1 MNKYKYYLFD
11 LDGTIS
17 ESALGIRESLENAI
31 KSMGKPL
38 PNLDDY
44 TLYIGPP
51 LLDTFRNICRFNEEE
66 SARGVEIYR
75 EYYNTKGKL
84 VNKLYD
90 GIDRVLAELK
100 NSGKSIEEVR
110 DFAEERK
117 LNVHHWFFSTDL
129 TSYYRGGRITKTAQV
144 FGTMLNICPLLN
156 MDNNGKLIPRT
167 KYRGKKK
174 VIEEIVNRMVEHADG
189 GLDYSGKCYIS
200 ESACYDDARAVADL
214 VEARFKK
221 LNGKVEINSI
231 GTVIGSHTG
240 PGTVALFFFGDKRA
254 D

>member
-90 GIDRVLAELK
+90 GSRKDKKDLIPYAVERLGGSLENDRENIVMIGDTWFDTKGARLCGVDFVGVEYGYGDLESMKKEGGRVFVKTTAELLD
-100 NSGKSIEEVR
+100 V
-110 DFAEERK
+110 
-117 LNVHHWFFSTDL
+117 L
-129 TSYYRGGRITKTAQV
+129 TK
-144 FGTMLNICPLLN
+144 
-156 MDNNGKLIPRT
+156 
-167 KYRGKKK
+167 
-174 VIEEIVNRMVEHADG
+174 
-189 GLDYSGKCYIS
+189 
-200 ESACYDDARAVADL
+200 
-214 VEARFKK
+214 
-221 LNGKVEINSI
+221 
-231 GTVIGSHTG
+231 
-240 PGTVALFFFGDKRA
+240 
-254 D
+254 

>member
-51 LLDTFRNICRFNEEE
+51 LLDTFRNICHFNEEE

-100 NSGKSIEEVR
+100 NSGARVAVCSSKYEK
-110 DFAEERK
+110 FAEEITELLGVHDMFDAICGSTLDGSRK
-117 LNVHHWFFSTDL
+117 DKKDLIPYAVERLGGSLENDRKDTVMIGDTWFDTRVQDFAVLILSVLNTATATLKHEK
-129 TSYYRGGRITKTAQV
+129 RGRQGVCK
-144 FGTMLNICPLLN
+144 
-156 MDNNGKLIPRT
+156 NNGRT
-167 KYRGKKK
+167 LGCSYK
-174 VIEEIVNRMVEHADG
+174 VNN
-189 GLDYSGKCYIS
+189 LKS
-200 ESACYDDARAVADL
+200 
-214 VEARFKK
+214 
-221 LNGKVEINSI
+221 
-231 GTVIGSHTG
+231 
-240 PGTVALFFFGDKRA
+240 DKRNYPKIFRIHFIRE
-254 D
+254 

>member
-51 LLDTFRNICRFNEEE
+51 LLDTFRNICHFNEEE

-100 NSGKSIEEVR
+100 NSGAKLAVCSSKYEK
-110 DFAEERK
+110 FAEEITELLGVHDMFDAICGSTLDGSRK
-117 LNVHHWFFSTDL
+117 DTVMIGDTWFDTKGARLCGVDFVGVEYGYGDL
-129 TSYYRGGRITKTAQV
+129 ESMKKEGGRVFVKTTAELLDVLTK
-144 FGTMLNICPLLN
+144 
-156 MDNNGKLIPRT
+156 
-167 KYRGKKK
+167 
-174 VIEEIVNRMVEHADG
+174 
-189 GLDYSGKCYIS
+189 
-200 ESACYDDARAVADL
+200 
-214 VEARFKK
+214 
-221 LNGKVEINSI
+221 
-231 GTVIGSHTG
+231 
-240 PGTVALFFFGDKRA
+240 
-254 D
+254 